1 MICPNCCEINKRE
14 SPMAGLLIAIDNDP
28 EATGSVHERAL
39 GKVFGDRAGDAD
51 DGDDEGMRLRR

>member
-1 MICPNCCEINKRE
+1 
-14 SPMAGLLIAIDNDP
+14 MAGLLIAIDNDP